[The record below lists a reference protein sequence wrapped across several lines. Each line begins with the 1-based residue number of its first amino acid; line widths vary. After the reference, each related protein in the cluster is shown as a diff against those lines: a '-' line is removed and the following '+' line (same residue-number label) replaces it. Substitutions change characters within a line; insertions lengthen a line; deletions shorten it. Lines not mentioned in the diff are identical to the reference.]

1 MDQPVPLSPITVDV
15 VSDVVCPWCYLGKS
29 RLEHAIARVPE
40 IPVEIRWRPYS
51 LDPTVPREGEDR
63 AAHIIRKFGSLAA
76 LDEGHRRLTDLGRAE
91 GITYNFDRITRSP
104 NALDAH
110 RVGRWAADA
119 GKGEAMVERLFAA
132 YFSEGRDVGDHAVL
146 ASLASEVGL
155 SGAKHYR
162 PPRTGRRQRC
172 RTGRDRGRIS
182 YRCHRRALLHSGRQ
196 IWRRRRPVRRGD
208 CSGHPSGG
216 GRGSRAAIFLSAQAV
231 SARGFGLCMAGSYIT
246 TRLRPAA
253 LAA

>member
-15 VSDVVCPWCYLGKS
+15 VSDVVCPWCYLGKR

-104 NALDAH
+104 NTLEAH

-155 SGAKHYR
+155 SGANIAARLERDDDSDAVRAEIEDAYR
-162 PPRTGRRQRC
+162 IGVTGVPCFILGGKYGVVGAQSVEAIVQAIRRVAGEVAAPP
-172 RTGRDRGRIS
+172 S
-182 YRCHRRALLHSGRQ
+182 Y
-196 IWRRRRPVRRGD
+196 
-208 CSGHPSGG
+208 
-216 GRGSRAAIFLSAQAV
+216 
-231 SARGFGLCMAGSYIT
+231 
-246 TRLRPAA
+246 
-253 LAA
+253 